1 MRIFSENNLP
11 DIDEWLRG
19 LVDRF
24 RGGGGRKGRSRAAK
38 KDPMAAFR
46 GNGGDDDDDE
56 SVARGPRVFRGGG
69 GGGGGDLPRLPLRA
83 VALAAGGVLAVGF
96 ALSGFFTVDASERA
110 VMFRLGSPLGVRGPG
125 LQWHVPLFEDYRIVN
140 LTQVRRVEVGYRDDP
155 KNKLPRESLMLTDNL
170 NIIDMQFVVQFV
182 LKDAESYLFENRSP
196 EAAVQQV
203 AETAMRETVGKSDID
218 FVLYEGREEVAEDA
232 KALMQRILDA
242 YNTGIDIRQVAVQ
255 NVQPPDQVQ
264 GAFEDAIKARQDR
277 DRKINEGEAYANNIL
292 PRARGQAA
300 RITEDARA
308 YRRQAVVRAEGETH
322 RFDLLAQEF
331 TRAPEVT
338 RRRLYLETMEEVMER
353 ASKVL
358 IDSGEGGG
366 NNLLYLPLD
375 RLVGAAAA
383 ARDSRDNE
391 TDLSAV
397 PSPVSADAEGFRARL
412 RREIGDGARR
422 VLGSSR

>member
-1 MRIFSENNLP
+1 MRIFSDNNLP

-19 LVDRF
+19 VFDRL
-24 RGGGGRKGRSRAAK
+24 RGGGRKDRARAAK

-46 GNGGDDDDDE
+46 GEGNGGGDDDD
-56 SVARGPRVFRGGG
+56 SVDRARRVFRA
-69 GGGGGDLPRLPLRA
+69 GGGGGDLPKLPLRL
-83 VALAAGGVLAVGF
+83 VSLAAGAVLVVGF
-96 ALSGFFTVDASERA
+96 VLSGFFTVDASERA
-110 VMFRLGSPLGVRGPG
+110 VMFRLGSPIGVRGPG

-182 LKDAESYLFENRSP
+182 LKDAELYLFENRSP

-232 KALMQRILDA
+232 KALMQRILDV

-300 RITEDARA
+300 RILEDARA
-308 YRRQAVVRAEGETH
+308 FQRQAVVRAEGETF

-331 TRAPEVT
+331 TLAPKVT

-353 ASKVL
+353 ANKVL
-358 IDSGEGGG
+358 IDPSDGGG
-366 NNLLYLPLD
+366 GNLLYLPLD
-375 RLVGAAAA
+375 QLAGAAAA
-383 ARDSRDNE
+383 ARAGRDE
-391 TDLSAV
+391 DKADGGGSSSSLSG
-397 PSPVSADAEGFRARL
+397 DAEDLRARL

-422 VLGSSR
+422 IVGSAR